1 MSRNVD
7 LQNNF
12 KDPLDRKCFGH
23 SGMGFEQLKTVRR
36 REIDDLRKKH

>member
-7 LQNNF
+7 LQHNF

-23 SGMGFEQLKTVRR
+23 PGVGFELLKIVRR
-36 REIDDLRKKH
+36 REIDDLCRKH